1 VAHFRSKLARFC
13 GLAFLSLALF
23 SIAGGHWAVLQAVAW
38 AQMLRDYSENATVAE
53 AVEKTFSG
61 EAPCA
66 MCKQI
71 TEARQKEEKA
81 PATVKVEK
89 KGEIFL
95 LATRDLLPL
104 PSEGDVRH
112 FPAGLFAGPVRF
124 DSPPRPVP
132 RTSFLPLV

>member
-1 VAHFRSKLARFC
+1 MSRFRSTFVRAC

-23 SIAGGHWAVLQAVAW
+23 SIAGGHWAVLQTVAW
-38 AQMLRDYSENATVAE
+38 AQMLSDYSKNATVAE
-53 AVEKTFSG
+53 AVGKTFSG
-61 EAPCA
+61 DAPCSL
-66 MCKQI
+66 CKQI

-95 LATRDLLPL
+95 ATGRDLLPL
-104 PSEGDVRH
+104 PSEGDVRR
-112 FPAGLFAGPVRF
+112 FPAGLFSGPVRR

-132 RTSFLPLV
+132 RTSFPPLV